1 MLIDAADPSKKEEE
15 IGLQQKRRKR
25 RKKKR
30 RKKKRRKKKRRKK
43 KKEELIAYHL
53 GPRKVSDFGLPRSTW
68 STNFPRPKTPFT

>member
-15 IGLQQKRRKR
+15 IGLQQKRR
-25 RKKKR
+25 KR